1 MQGECDV
8 GVFRGVRC
16 GCVFRGNVMWVCVG
30 ECDVGVCKGSVMW
43 VCVGGVRC
51 GCRGSVMWVC
61 VGGV

>member
-1 MQGECDV
+1 M
-8 GVFRGVRC
+8 
-16 GCVFRGNVMWVCVG
+16 
-30 ECDVGVCKGSVMW
+30 GVCKGSVMW